1 MAAKYTTVLAA
12 VVAVLS
18 SSTRRKPEYIR
29 QQALVSQL
37 YPVVAE
43 DVLAAGSEFVG
54 GRVFGVVD
62 NGDVADITAAFG
74 GGELRSVVINYNDW
88 LIETLNIGAVLSS
101 GELRSVII
109 NYNDWPVETLNA
121 TATFAGG
128 GFPSIFYGNYETEQL
143 NIAATFA
150 GGSLG

>member
-12 VVAVLS
+12 LLAVLS

-37 YPVVAE
+37 YPYFFE
-43 DVLAAGSEFVG
+43 DALAAGSEFVG

-62 NGDVADITAAFG
+62 SGDVADITAAFG

-88 LIETLNIGAVLSS
+88 PIETLSIGAVLSS
-101 GELRSVII
+101 GELRSVVI
-109 NYNDWPVETLNA
+109 NYNDWPVENLSA